1 MHRNYSHLS
10 RIFMVSL
17 MAAGALTSLD
27 ARGQAE
33 ISGQASAAGV
43 PVPSMARQ
51 CGAGADHERS
61 HCGPRQGRGVHG
73 LSWTRRA
80 GGAGAVSGAGQPLND
95 EDIENLA
102 HYLATL

>member
-1 MHRNYSHLS
+1 MHRNYSHLG

-17 MAAGALTSLD
+17 MAAGALSSLD

-51 CGAGADHERS
+51 CGAGA
-61 HCGPRQGRGVHG
+61 
-73 LSWTRRA
+73 
-80 GGAGAVSGAGQPLND
+80 VSGAGQPLND
-95 EDIENLA
+95 KDIENLA